1 MPIFKPAFH
10 AETVDLEGSNLI
22 EASAGTGKT
31 YSIALLTIRLI
42 IEKGISLD
50 KILMVTFTNA
60 AVAELEIRVRKFIR
74 MALKISR
81 SKAINDE
88 TISKI
93 VEKEIAKSGR
103 ELVERRLS
111 EAERMLDQTAIFTI
125 HGFCQRTIATYAFES
140 GQIFGAEAISPD
152 EFNQLMEDEFNLI
165 WRRDI
170 TTLKMDLLNVLL
182 AGGLERNDIY
192 TKVKDAIGGKLIYT
206 SRQQLPNSFLDDKS
220 QDDILDNYNNH
231 ENILRNHTQLMYDDF
246 ENGYDEYLSAVENNR
261 YAKKELPQLFINKD
275 WDKLIDL
282 VSEKKGSQ
290 YIQSIFSK
298 ILPLFEER
306 ENLKKDKNNYIKDII
321 NQIALYIYQN
331 VKTTLKQIKDSRG
344 NITFDDM
351 IGKLHEAI
359 CTNHHTILIQSI
371 REKYGAVFIDEFQ
384 DTDKYQYEIFSK
396 IFQYPHS
403 QSKINGHT
411 LFYIGDPKQSI
422 YGFRKA
428 DINTYFNAATTVD
441 FVHKMNT
448 NFRSNAGLIEAMN
461 TFFKPTDDF
470 DTFHY
475 GTSVPGIEYHPVDSP
490 VSNDKGVLLFN
501 GKPINPLQ
509 ISNHANKTQL
519 TDAIIAIVSELLG
532 NKKYQ
537 INEKGEIRQIKPSDI
552 GILVRKN
559 KDGRTVKQRLA
570 KHQIP
575 AVNIDE
581 SKVLK
586 SPESK
591 EIFYILEA
599 VNNISAGNINRALL
613 STLAGYTIQSLE
625 EESKEKLRERF
636 RHYQESWKDKGVYV
650 MLRQFITDHRLTER
664 MFKDEIE
671 KAERVVAN
679 TYQLMEL
686 LHKIELRKN
695 FDEEELIQWLKKG
708 MEGDTR
714 EGNEFE
720 QRIESDE
727 ETVKIVT
734 VHKSKGLE
742 YNIVLVCF
750 MDLVNDESSFKTTNL
765 RMTNGDYYLADKDL
779 LDDDKKA
786 LYKMQ
791 AEQENRRLLYVALT
805 RAKYHCFVTSNE
817 YFGESCLRKFTNH
830 FIEGKPRN
838 GVELWTP
845 PAFNRSYRYQI
856 AGGKTQPK
864 YSEPVRFN
872 LLQKNWRKT
881 SYSGLNP
888 EHAIISYPYNDAP
901 FQNAYDEFVFRNL
914 KKGAQT
920 GDLLHYIFE
929 RIDFADSSYWKTTV
943 ERALKRHGYPD
954 DAAHGEN
961 IVQMLEHVI
970 EAGIPSS
977 FGTFSLKNVS
987 RDNRLSELEFDFH
1000 LDEFRSEQLINI
1012 FSVSPTPIGIQKFD
1026 ELEGIMNGK
1035 IDLFFRHDGKFYI
1048 LDWKSNYLG
1057 GKTEDYSNE
1066 DLWRVME
1073 ENNYHLQYHIYIIA
1087 LCKYLSLRVPGFSYE
1102 KDFGGVI
1109 YLFLR
1114 GVRKNRPEGIFYY
1127 KPDAGII
1134 DSMHNLLTPEKVT
1147 S

>member
-1 MPIFKPAFH
+1 MPILKPAFE

-31 YSIALLTIRLI
+31 YSIAILTVRLI
-42 IEKGISLD
+42 IESGIPLD

-74 MALKISR
+74 LALKASR
-81 SKAINDE
+81 DKKINDE
-88 TISKI
+88 MISKI
-93 VEKEIAKSGR
+93 VEREINKSGKDV
-103 ELVERRLS
+103 VEKRLS

-170 TTLKMDLLNVLL
+170 TTIKMDLLNVLL
-182 AGGLERNDIY
+182 TGGLKRNDVYI
-192 TKVKDAIGGKLIYT
+192 KVKNAIGGKLIYT
-206 SRQQLPNSFLDDKS
+206 SRQQLPNNFLDEKS
-220 QDDILDNYNNH
+220 QDELLNNYLNQVSV
-231 ENILRNHTQLMYDDF
+231 ITRQAQPI
-246 ENGYDEYLSAVENNR
+246 YDEFEKNHNEYLFAIDKNNF
-261 YAKKELPQLFINKD
+261 AKTALLESFTIKDWGTVIEVIADKADKGYIQKIFRTIVDLVKEDEILKKNKD
-275 WDKLIDL
+275 
-282 VSEKKGSQ
+282 
-290 YIQSIFSK
+290 
-298 ILPLFEER
+298 
-306 ENLKKDKNNYIKDII
+306 NYIKDII

-331 VKTTLKQIKDSRG
+331 VKTTLKQIKDRRG

-351 IGKLHEAI
+351 IGKLHVAI
-359 CTNHHTILIQSI
+359 CINDHSTLIQNI
-371 REKYGAVFIDEFQ
+371 REKYDAVFIDEFQ

-396 IFQYPHS
+396 IFQYSNTQS
-403 QSKINGHT
+403 QINGHT

-448 NFRSNAGLIEAMN
+448 NFRSNAVLIEAMN
-461 TFFKPTDDF
+461 TFFKPADDF

-475 GTSVPGIEYHPVDSP
+475 GTSVPGIEYYPVDS
-490 VSNDKGVLLFN
+490 SDSKDKGVLLFN

-509 ISNHANKTQL
+509 ISHHGNKTQL
-519 TDAIIAIVSELLG
+519 TDAIIAVVSELLG
-532 NKKYQ
+532 NNQFQ
-537 INEKGEIRQIKPSDI
+537 IKEKGEARQIKPSDI

-559 KDGRTVKQRLA
+559 KEGRIVKQRLA

-581 SKVLK
+581 SLILK
-586 SPESK
+586 STEAK
-591 EIFYILEA
+591 EIFYVLEA
-599 VNNISAGNINRALL
+599 VNNISTGNINRALL
-613 STLAGYTIQSLE
+613 STLAGFTIQSLE

-650 MLRQFITDHRLTER
+650 MLRQFLTDHRLTER

-686 LHKIELRKN
+686 LHKTELRKN

-750 MDLVNDESSFKTTNL
+750 MDLVNDESSFTTTNI
-765 RMTNGDYYLADKDL
+765 RMTNGDYYLADKAL

-786 LYKMQ
+786 LYKLQ
-791 AEQENRRLLYVALT
+791 TEQENRRLLYVALT
-805 RAKYHCFVTSNE
+805 RAKYHCFVTSNKQ
-817 YFGESCLRKFTNH
+817 FKESCLRKFTSH
-830 FIEGKPRN
+830 FVEGDPRN
-838 GVELWTP
+838 GVEVWVP

-856 AGGKTQPK
+856 SGGKSLPK

-881 SYSGLNP
+881 SYSSLNP
-888 EHAIISYPYNDAP
+888 EHPIISYPYNDAS
-901 FQNAYDEFVFRNL
+901 FQNTYDEFVFRNL

-929 RIDFADSSYWKTTV
+929 RIDFADGTYWKTTV

-954 DAAHGEN
+954 GSDHTDN
-961 IVQMLEHVI
+961 IVQMIEHVI
-970 EAGIPSS
+970 EASIPSS
-977 FGTFSLKNVS
+977 SGAFSLNKVG

-1000 LDEFRSEQLINI
+1000 LDEFGSEQLLDI
-1012 FSVSPTPIGIQKFD
+1012 FSNFPTPIGIQKFD

-1035 IDLFFRHDGKFYI
+1035 IDLFFRHDGKYYI
-1048 LDWKSNYLG
+1048 LDWKSNFLG

-1066 DLWRVME
+1066 HLWRAME

-1087 LCKYLSLRVPGFSYE
+1087 LCKYLSLRVTGFSYE
-1102 KDFGGVI
+1102 KHFGGVV
-1109 YLFLR
+1109 YLFVR
-1114 GVRKNRPEGIFYY
+1114 GIRTDGTEGIFYY
-1127 KPDAGII
+1127 KPEGQTIGQLND
-1134 DSMHNLLTPEKVT
+1134 LLTLGSVLR
-1147 S
+1147 